1 MSATVIALNSQQVSA
16 AVVCVTFWMKVR
28 YVCQRSTL
36 GQLSRQRLKMVLT
49 CAVFPAAI
57 SSSAYRFQCL
67 AWVHGQCCGGAHGHA
82 SSWNLACRAGVCMF
96 RLTFEETFGCEATTH
111 TPGTNNY
118 ACKLVSVSAVFVRG
132 CEGRAQ
138 CCMDGM
144 ATHCGGEAGQ
154 HVLKERLLFL
164 QIAGDGGVPAPH
176 VLSQFDP
183 CGGVPRIIG
192 DAISQR
198 LHGGV
203 PGRTAGPA
211 SGVRGAAD

>member
-67 AWVHGQCCGGAHGHA
+67 AWVHGQCCGSAHGHA
-82 SSWNLACRAGVCMF
+82 TSW
-96 RLTFEETFGCEATTH
+96 FGLQGRCVHVQGDIRRSIWCEATAH

-118 ACKLVSVSAVFVRG
+118 ACKLEVR
-132 CEGRAQ
+132 
-138 CCMDGM
+138 CC
-144 ATHCGGEAGQ
+144 AW
-154 HVLKERLLFL
+154 L
-164 QIAGDGGVPAPH
+164 
-176 VLSQFDP
+176 
-183 CGGVPRIIG
+183 
-192 DAISQR
+192 
-198 LHGGV
+198 
-203 PGRTAGPA
+203 
-211 SGVRGAAD
+211 